1 MTMPLPD
8 AVFTRAQLRAC
19 RDVIYRNSQSFF
31 LSSLLLPPDVRACAW
46 AIYGF
51 CRNADDLI
59 DSPPKP
65 DRAFLQHSLLRLHR
79 RLDEVYSG
87 QPQTLLDSAFASFV
101 HRYALPRSIPDCLL
115 DGFATDVNGVEFAD
129 ERQLIEYSFKVA
141 STVGLMIVHA
151 MEPEVGTNRKFVLTK
166 ACDLGIAMQL
176 TNIARDMGTD
186 LKNGRVYFPHSWIER
201 YGFEAYVNDGGNP
214 AFSKTESM
222 IARELITLSDRH
234 YASALEGI
242 ELLAPRCRP
251 AISAAL
257 SVYSAINGKIKAN
270 NYDSISRRAVVPI
283 SAKLAL
289 VMKAYFK
296 HAPVNSRVPSLE
308 PGPSDEIIE
317 DYLSRLGLLNIGLLS
332 GRSPL
337 ESRG

>member
-1 MTMPLPD
+1 MTMP
-8 AVFTRAQLRAC
+8 AEVFTRAQLRAC

-31 LSSLLLPPDVRACAW
+31 LSSLLLPSDVRACAW

-65 DRAFLQHSLLRLHR
+65 DRAFLQHSLFRLHR

-101 HRYALPRSIPDCLL
+101 HRYALPRSIPECLL
-115 DGFATDVNGVEFAD
+115 DGFATDVNGVDFAE

-151 MEPEVGTNRKFVLTK
+151 MEPELKENRKFVLTK

-176 TNIARDMGTD
+176 TNIARDMGAD
-186 LKNGRVYFPHSWIER
+186 LKNGRVYFPHSWRER
-201 YGFEAYVNDGGNP
+201 HGFEPFFNDGGNP
-214 AFSKTESM
+214 GFSKAESL

-242 ELLAPRCRP
+242 ELLPSRCRP

-257 SVYSAINGKIKAN
+257 FVYSAINGKIKAN
-270 NYDSISRRAVVPI
+270 NYDSISRRAIVPI
-283 SAKLAL
+283 SFKLAL
-289 VMKAYFK
+289 VLKAYFK
-296 HAPVNSRVPSLE
+296 HAPVNSRVSSLE

-317 DYLSRLGLLNIGLLS
+317 AYLSRLGLLNSGLLS
-332 GRSPL
+332 GRSLL